1 MSSSKLTVAEV
12 SESLQRFGLADY
24 IVFVASLLVCVVIGV
39 YFGWKDWRV
48 QRKRKQNV
56 RRGSEALNYLVGG
69 RKMKIFPVAMSL
81 IASFISGIAVMGAS
95 TETYLHGT
103 QFCYVFTAIIL
114 MAFSMNFIF
123 LPVYQ
128 GLEITSAY
136 AYLQLRFDRRIR
148 LLGSGLFTLATLLHL
163 PIVIYVPALAFNQVS
178 GVNVHIVSTSVCMV
192 CIFYTL
198 VGGIK
203 AVVWTDVI
211 QMFIMIGALILI
223 VIKGTADIGG
233 LGVLIERNLASGRF
247 EAPNFSVDPTERH
260 TIWAIFIGG
269 GCFWMGKNAIHQ
281 MMIQRYLALPTFR
294 DAQKALI
301 CFTVGII
308 LLLMTCFYNGLL
320 IYATFY
326 DCDPLTTG
334 LAKAKDQLLPVLL
347 MKVLGNYPGLAG
359 LFISGIFSASLS
371 SLSTGLNS
379 LSAIVLEDFVKPFV
393 KKPLSERST
402 RYIMRGTVLA
412 FGIVAVVLVLVV
424 EKLGTVLQLSMSL
437 VPISLG
443 PLLGLFLL
451 GMLLPWVDSSSAFG
465 GAICGLFTMSY
476 IVIRAQIAV
485 AAKEMLIPAKPV
497 SVEGCEYEFVLPPG
511 HNTSATLPTQPI
523 EKSIHHVSYLF
534 YTFIG
539 AVTTVLVG
547 SISSAILRRQ
557 QPNKLDPLLVAPFV
571 RKIYF
576 PASIPR
582 TIITTHTFNKEDTE
596 LYNMVFLEYRASRLC
611 GAYPYHNR
619 ITRESGVEW

>member
-1 MSSSKLTVAEV
+1 
-12 SESLQRFGLADY
+12 
-24 IVFVASLLVCVVIGV
+24 
-39 YFGWKDWRV
+39 
-48 QRKRKQNV
+48 
-56 RRGSEALNYLVGG
+56 
-69 RKMKIFPVAMSL
+69 
-81 IASFISGIAVMGAS
+81 
-95 TETYLHGT
+95 
-103 QFCYVFTAIIL
+103 
-114 MAFSMNFIF
+114 
-123 LPVYQ
+123 
-128 GLEITSAY
+128 
-136 AYLQLRFDRRIR
+136 
-148 LLGSGLFTLATLLHL
+148 
-163 PIVIYVPALAFNQVS
+163 
-178 GVNVHIVSTSVCMV
+178 
-192 CIFYTL
+192 
-198 VGGIK
+198 
-203 AVVWTDVI
+203 
-211 QMFIMIGALILI
+211 MFIMIGALILI
-223 VIKGTADIGG
+223 VVKGTADIGG
-233 LGVLIERNLASGRF
+233 LGVLIERNMASGRF
-247 EAPNFSVDPTERH
+247 EAPNLDPTERH

-294 DAQKALI
+294 DAQKALV
-301 CFTVGII
+301 CFTIGII

-347 MKVLGNYPGLAG
+347 MK
-359 LFISGIFSASLS
+359 
-371 SLSTGLNS
+371 
-379 LSAIVLEDFVKPFV
+379 
-393 KKPLSERST
+393 PLTERST

-451 GMLLPWVDSSSAFG
+451 GMLLPWVDSTSALG

-511 HNTSATLPTQPI
+511 YNTTATLPTQPI

-547 SISSAILRRQ
+547 SITAAILRRQ
-557 QPNKLDPLLVAPFV
+557 QPGKLDPLLLAPFV

-576 PASIPR
+576 PESIPR
-582 TIITTHTFNKEDTE
+582 TTVTTHTFNKDDTE
-596 LYNMVFLEYRASRLC
+596 LYIMLSVEYHASCLIHLTI
-611 GAYPYHNR
+611 GLHVKVALVVMIKSQEVVLSYLYNEPA
-619 ITRESGVEW
+619 G

>member
-1 MSSSKLTVAEV
+1 MASPRLTVAEV
-12 SESLQRFGLADY
+12 SESLQHFGVVDY
-24 IVFVASLLVCVVIGV
+24 IVFMCSLLICVVIGL
-39 YFGWKDWRV
+39 YFGWKDWKA
-48 QRKRKQNV
+48 QQNRKRNAV

-81 IASFISGIAVMGAS
+81 IASFISGIAIMGAS
-95 TETYLHGT
+95 TETYLYGT
-103 QFCYVFTAIIL
+103 QFCYIFTAIIA
-114 MAFSMNFIF
+114 MAFSMNYIF

-136 AYLQLRFDRRIR
+136 GYLQLRFDRRLR

-178 GVNVHIVSTSVCMV
+178 GINVHIVSTSVCLV

-233 LGVLIERNLASGRF
+233 LGVLIERNMASGRI
-247 EAPNFSVDPTERH
+247 EGPNFSIDPTERH
-260 TIWAIFIGG
+260 TIWAIFFGG
-269 GCFWMGKNAIHQ
+269 GCFWISKNAIHQ
-281 MMIQRYLALPTFR
+281 MMIQRYLALPSFR
-294 DAQKALI
+294 DAQKALV

-379 LSAIVLEDFVKPFV
+379 LSAIVLEDFVKPFSR
-393 KKPLSERST
+393 KPLGERAT
-402 RYIMRGTVLA
+402 RYIMRGTVLG

-437 VPISLG
+437 IPISLG
-443 PLLGLFLL
+443 PLLGLFLM
-451 GMLLPWVDSSSAFG
+451 GMLIPWVDSVSAFG
-465 GAICGLFTMSY
+465 GAVSGLVTMAY
-476 IVIRAQIAV
+476 IVIRAQLAI
-485 AAKEMLIPAKPV
+485 AAKEMTFPTKPV
-497 SVEGCEYEFVLPPG
+497 SVAGCEYDFEFPPAYNATVGLPSPSV
-511 HNTSATLPTQPI
+511 HANA
-523 EKSIHHVSYLF
+523 KSLHHVSFLF

-539 AVTTVLVG
+539 AAVTLTIG
-547 SISSAILRRQ
+547 SLTASILRGQ
-557 QPNKLDPLLVAPFV
+557 QSNKVDPLLLAPFV
-571 RKIYF
+571 RRAYF
-576 PASIPR
+576 PEHLP
-582 TIITTHTFNKEDTE
+582 ITSAVSLQKFNKGDTQ
-596 LYNMVFLEYRASRLC
+596 LYLPLSF
-611 GAYPYHNR
+611 
-619 ITRESGVEW
+619 SGFP

>member
-1 MSSSKLTVAEV
+1 MASSKLTVAEV
-12 SESLQRFGLADY
+12 SESLQRFGVADY
-24 IVFVASLLVCVVIGV
+24 IVFVGSLLICVIIGV
-39 YFGWKDWRV
+39 YFGWKDWRF
-48 QRKRKQNV
+48 QRKRKHNV

-103 QFCYVFTAIIL
+103 QFCFVFTAIIL

-128 GLEITSAY
+128 GLDITSAY

-223 VIKGTADIGG
+223 VVKGTSDIGG
-233 LGVLIERNLASGRF
+233 VGVLIQRNMASGRI
-247 EAPNFSVDPTERH
+247 EAPSLSLDPTERH

-269 GCFWMGKNAIHQ
+269 GSFWMAKNAIHQ
-281 MMIQRYLALPTFR
+281 MMIQRYLALPSFK

-301 CFTVGII
+301 CFTIGMI

-393 KKPLSERST
+393 KNGLSERST
-402 RYIMRGTVLA
+402 RYIMRGTVLI
-412 FGIVAVVLVLVV
+412 FGIIAVVLVLVV

-443 PLLGLFLL
+443 PLLGLFLI
-451 GMLLPWVDSSSAFG
+451 GMLLPWVDSSSALY
-465 GAICGLFTMSY
+465 GAISGLITMSY
-476 IVIRAQIAV
+476 IVIRAQFAV
-485 AAKEMLIPAKPV
+485 AANEMPIPGKPV
-497 SVEGCEYEFVLPPG
+497 SVEGCEYEFEPPAG
-511 HNTSATLPTQPI
+511 YNITTVIPSLPI
-523 EKSIHHVSYLF
+523 EKSLHHVSYLF

-539 AVTTVLVG
+539 AATTVLVG
-547 SISSAILRRQ
+547 SITATVLRRQ
-557 QPNKLDPLLVAPFV
+557 QLSKLDPLLIAPFV
-571 RKIYF
+571 RKMYF
-576 PASIPR
+576 PEAIPR
-582 TIITTHTFNKEDTE
+582 TIVTTHSFNKEDTE
-596 LYNMVFLEYRASRLC
+596 L
-611 GAYPYHNR
+611 
-619 ITRESGVEW
+619 

>member
-1 MSSSKLTVAEV
+1 MSSAKLTVAEV
-12 SESLQRFGLADY
+12 SESLQRLGLVDY
-24 IVFVASLLVCVVIGV
+24 VVFVCSLLVCVVIGV
-39 YFGWKDWRV
+39 YFGWKDWTV
-48 QRKRKQNV
+48 QQRRKQNV

-103 QFCYVFTAIIL
+103 QFCYIFTGILL
-114 MAFSMNFIF
+114 MAVSMNFIF

-128 GLEITSAY
+128 GLDITSAY

-178 GVNVHIVSTSVCMV
+178 GVNVHVVSTSVCLV

-223 VIKGTADIGG
+223 VVKGTADIGG
-233 LGVLIERNLASGRF
+233 LSVLIERNMASGRI
-247 EAPNFSVDPTERH
+247 EPPNFSFDPTERH

-281 MMIQRYLALPTFR
+281 MMIQRYLALPSFR
-294 DAQKALI
+294 DAQKALV

-308 LLLMTCFYNGLL
+308 LLMMTCFYNGLL

-347 MKVLGNYPGLAG
+347 MKVLGDIPGLAG

-379 LSAIVLEDFVKPFV
+379 LSAIVLEDFVKPFTRQ
-393 KKPLSERST
+393 PLSERGT

-412 FGIVAVVLVLVV
+412 FGIVAVALVLVV

-443 PLLGLFLL
+443 PLLGLFLM
-451 GMLLPWVDSSSAFG
+451 GMLLPWVDSKSAFG
-465 GAICGLFTMSY
+465 GAISGLIMMSY

-485 AAKEMLIPAKPV
+485 AAKQMVIVGKPV
-497 SVEGCEYEFVLPPG
+497 SVEGCDYTFDLPVG
-511 HNTSATLPTQPI
+511 FNTTHAPPTLPS
-523 EKSIHHVSYLF
+523 EKSLHHVSYLF

-539 AVTTVLVG
+539 AATTILVG
-547 SISSAILRRQ
+547 SLAAAISRRQ
-557 QPNKLDPLLVAPFV
+557 QPDKLDPLLLAPFV
-571 RKIYF
+571 RRMYNMET
-576 PASIPR
+576 IPR
-582 TIITTHTFNKEDTE
+582 AVVTVHNFNKEDTQ
-596 LYNMVFLEYRASRLC
+596 LYMLC
-611 GAYPYHNR
+611 SA
-619 ITRESGVEW
+619 TSSSA

>member
-1 MSSSKLTVAEV
+1 MGTSGLTVAEV
-12 SESLQRFGLADY
+12 SESLQRFGVADY
-24 IVFVASLLVCVVIGV
+24 VVFVASLLICVVIGV

-48 QRKRKQNV
+48 QRKRRQNV

-103 QFCYVFTAIIL
+103 QFCYIFTAILL
-114 MAFSMNFIF
+114 MAVSMNFIF

-148 LLGSGLFTLATLLHL
+148 LLGSGLFTLAT
-163 PIVIYVPALAFNQVS
+163 
-178 GVNVHIVSTSVCMV
+178 
-192 CIFYTL
+192 
-198 VGGIK
+198 GGIK

-223 VIKGTADIGG
+223 VVKGTADIGG
-233 LGVLIERNLASGRF
+233 LGVLIERNLASGRI
-247 EAPNFSVDPTERH
+247 EPPNFSVDPTERH

-269 GCFWMGKNAIHQ
+269 GSFWMGKNAIHQ

-294 DAQKALI
+294 DAQKALV

-320 IYATFY
+320 IYATFH

-347 MKVLGNYPGLAG
+347 MKVLGSYPGLAG

-379 LSAIVLEDFVKPFV
+379 LSAIVLEDFVKPFGGQS
-393 KKPLSERST
+393 LSERST
-402 RYIMRGTVLA
+402 RYIMRGTVLG
-412 FGIVAVVLVLVV
+412 FGLVAVVLVLVV

-437 VPISLG
+437 LPISLG

-451 GMLLPWVDSSSAFG
+451 GMLLPWVDSHSAFG
-465 GAICGLFTMSY
+465 GAISGLITMSY

-485 AAKEMLIPAKPV
+485 AAKEMPTAAKPV
-497 SVEGCEYEFVLPPG
+497 SVEGCEYTFELPAAY
-511 HNTSATLPTQPI
+511 NTSSSLPTQPEV
-523 EKSIHHVSYLF
+523 EKSLHHVSYLF

-539 AVTTVLVG
+539 AATTVLVG
-547 SISSAILRRQ
+547 SILATLWRRQ
-557 QPNKLDPLLVAPFV
+557 DPNKLDPLLVAPFV
-571 RKIYF
+571 RRIYF
-576 PASIPR
+576 PDTVPQKIVN
-582 TIITTHTFNKEDTE
+582 THRFNKQDTQ
-596 LYNMVFLEYRASRLC
+596 L
-611 GAYPYHNR
+611 
-619 ITRESGVEW
+619 

>member
-1 MSSSKLTVAEV
+1 MASPRLTVAEV
-12 SESLQRFGLADY
+12 SESLQHFGIVDY
-24 IVFVASLLVCVVIGV
+24 IVFMCSLLICVVIGL
-39 YFGWKDWRV
+39 YFGWKDWKA
-48 QRKRKQNV
+48 QQNRKRNAI

-81 IASFISGIAVMGAS
+81 IASFISGIAIMGAS
-95 TETYLHGT
+95 TETYLYGT
-103 QFCYVFTAIIL
+103 QFCYIFTAIIA
-114 MAFSMNFIF
+114 MAFSMNYIF

-136 AYLQLRFDRRIR
+136 GYLQLRFDRRLR

-178 GVNVHIVSTSVCMV
+178 GINVHIVSTSVCLV

-233 LGVLIERNLASGRF
+233 LGVLIERNMASGRI
-247 EAPNFSVDPTERH
+247 EGPNIDPTERH
-260 TIWAIFIGG
+260 TIWAIFFGG
-269 GCFWMGKNAIHQ
+269 GCFWISKNAIHQ
-281 MMIQRYLALPTFR
+281 MMIQRYLALPSFR
-294 DAQKALI
+294 DAQKALV

-379 LSAIVLEDFVKPFV
+379 LSAIVLEDFVKPFSR
-393 KKPLSERST
+393 KPLGERAT
-402 RYIMRGTVLA
+402 RYIMRGTVLG

-437 VPISLG
+437 IPISLG
-443 PLLGLFLL
+443 PLLGLFLM
-451 GMLLPWVDSSSAFG
+451 GMLIPWVDSVSAFG
-465 GAICGLFTMSY
+465 GAVSGLVTMAY
-476 IVIRAQIAV
+476 IVIRAQLAI
-485 AAKEMLIPAKPV
+485 AAKEMTFPTKPV
-497 SVEGCEYEFVLPPG
+497 SVAGCEYDFEFPPG
-511 HNTSATLPTQPI
+511 YNATVGLSSPSVHANA
-523 EKSIHHVSYLF
+523 KSLHHVSFLF

-539 AVTTVLVG
+539 AVVTLTIG
-547 SISSAILRRQ
+547 SLTASILRGQ
-557 QPNKLDPLLVAPFV
+557 QSNKVDPLLLAPFV
-571 RKIYF
+571 RRAYF
-576 PASIPR
+576 PEHLP
-582 TIITTHTFNKEDTE
+582 ITSAVSLQKFNKEDTQ
-596 LYNMVFLEYRASRLC
+596 LYLPLSF
-611 GAYPYHNR
+611 
-619 ITRESGVEW
+619 SGFP